1 MEIILLERI
10 EKLGQMGYIVSVK
23 GGYARNYLLPNRKA
37 LRATEANKQYF
48 EAKRAEIEAQ
58 NLKRKQEA
66 EEVGKRIDNAK
77 VVLIRQ
83 AGESGQLYG
92 SVSTRDIAQE
102 LSDNDIKVERSQI
115 ELTKPIKSLGLFDV
129 TVRLHSEVTI
139 NVIVNVARSQE
150 EAERQFDS
158 GKAIVGIDEGEDE
171 EMLDAEAIVQDLVE
185 DESIV
190 EELAEEAAPDTEAAD
205 TGDTETPTS

>member
-10 EKLGQMGYIVSVK
+10 EKLGQMGDIVSVK